1 MATGRV
7 RLLALDTAG
16 ARLDANT
23 LTLPDVRRITRRT
36 LNRSAILCPV
46 DTGRLR
52 ASGRM
57 EIGVG
62 RRGPAGTVEYPVNY
76 AAAVHDGSGPHVIRA
91 RKKKALK
98 FQMGGRTVIAKSVRH
113 PGSQG
118 RPFLKMAAQEIASA
132 EGFQFRARGR

>member
-1 MATGRV
+1 MATGRAH
-7 RLLALDTAG
+7 LLALDSAG
-16 ARLDANT
+16 IKVDVNALS
-23 LTLPDVRRITRRT
+23 LQDVRRITRRT

-57 EIGVG
+57 RFGMG
-62 RRGPAGTVEYPVNY
+62 RRGPTGTVEYPVKY

-91 RKKKALK
+91 RKKKALAFK
-98 FQMGGRTVIAKSVRH
+98 MGGRTVIVKSVRH

-118 RPFLKMAAQEIASA
+118 RPFLTEAAKEVASA
-132 EGFQFRARGR
+132 EGLQFRRSAG